1 MSFHAKHC
9 SAPDSGSGIVD
20 AFDQASALFE
30 ISEYFDGRF
39 GVCGVAD
46 SIGVTICSPGK
57 TASRSESL
65 VSPCQS
71 RVDDIFAIPADRD
84 ESEA

>member
-20 AFDQASALFE
+20 AFDETSALFE
-30 ISEYFDGRF
+30 VPEYFDGRF

-46 SIGVTICSPGK
+46 SIGIAVCSPCEP
-57 TASRSESL
+57 TTRSESL